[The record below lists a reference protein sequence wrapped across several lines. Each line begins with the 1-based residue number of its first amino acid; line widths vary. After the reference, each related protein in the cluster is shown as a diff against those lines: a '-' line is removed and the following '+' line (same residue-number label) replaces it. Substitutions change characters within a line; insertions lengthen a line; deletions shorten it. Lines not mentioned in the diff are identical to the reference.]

1 MSANNQLHIYKS
13 EKHNLWIVTDV
24 CVESENMDGAYTIGG
39 FKTLEEAID
48 IANEYMKENE
58 VEYGL
63 RIVTPASQD
72 NPKEL

>member
-13 EKHNLWIVTDV
+13 KQNNLWIVAEV
-24 CVESENMDGAYTIGG
+24 SIESENMNGAYTIGG

-48 IANEYMKENE
+48 SANEYMDENI

-63 RIVTPASQD
+63 SIKTD
-72 NPKEL
+72 